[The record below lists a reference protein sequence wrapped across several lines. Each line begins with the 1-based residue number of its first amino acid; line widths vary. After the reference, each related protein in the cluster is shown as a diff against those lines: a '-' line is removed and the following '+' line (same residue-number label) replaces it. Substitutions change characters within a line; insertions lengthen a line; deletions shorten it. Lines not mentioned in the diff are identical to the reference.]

1 MAMQALALI
10 LLGLAACASAQYS
23 SCPEP
28 YGLQLYPHEQYCD
41 KFYKCAN
48 GELLYFHIKRVGD
61 CSDIWFIQNRVFLKY
76 MELPHVQNPMK
87 KWLKSIVEIDTF

>member
-10 LLGLAACASAQYS
+10 LLGLAACTSGQYS

-61 CSDIWFIQNRVFLKY
+61 CSY
-76 MELPHVQNPMK
+76 S
-87 KWLKSIVEIDTF
+87 WLYRAEGP

>member
-1 MAMQALALI
+1 MAVQALALI

-48 GELLYFHIKRVGD
+48 GELSYFHIKRVLEVPKIFGHRE
-61 CSDIWFIQNRVFLKY
+61 QRVQSPNSYAKA
-76 MELPHVQNPMK
+76 
-87 KWLKSIVEIDTF
+87 VEIIS